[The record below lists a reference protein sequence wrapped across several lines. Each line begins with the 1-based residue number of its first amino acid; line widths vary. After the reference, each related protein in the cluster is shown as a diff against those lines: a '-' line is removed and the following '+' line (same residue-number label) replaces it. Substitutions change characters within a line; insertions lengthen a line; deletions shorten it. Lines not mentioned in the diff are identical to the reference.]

1 MLILILVALYCV
13 LHADSITL
21 QVNDMHLVDTLQIL
35 IGRPMYNKE
44 SRPTQV
50 AKMNGK
56 VEFS

>member
-1 MLILILVALYCV
+1 MLILVALYCV